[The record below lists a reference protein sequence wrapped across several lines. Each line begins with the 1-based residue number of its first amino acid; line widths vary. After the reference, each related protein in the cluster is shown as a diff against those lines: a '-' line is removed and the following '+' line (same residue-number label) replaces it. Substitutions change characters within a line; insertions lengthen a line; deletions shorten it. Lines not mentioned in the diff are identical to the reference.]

1 MAAEK
6 TYNDLDVSLR
16 KANEHRNEWFE
27 GVQCCTMDET
37 LYTILERIVRAEVH
51 RLVIVDEQRKV
62 IGIIA
67 LSDILLYLVLR
78 PTGDALGG
86 EENSLRASDPIL
98 HRKRSEED
106 DSGNSLNTNENKTQS
121 LGSSNHSMED
131 GGDEVLRTDEESND
145 STNTNKDSNLIEDM
159 REENHNGDDTTEKV
173 EKNTNTVDDHL
184 AEEEEEEEKKQKEIQ
199 AASNNDIVETEPIEV
214 GQEEDRIN
222 GDSKE
227 CDEKPSNATVN
238 NSATLVDVINSNCDS
253 FNRSRHPDKSED
265 DENGVRTVFSQGAT
279 SPTQVPSAAL
289 EATLVSD

>member
-51 RLVIVDEQRKV
+51 RLVIVDDQRKV

-78 PTGDALGG
+78 PSGDALGG

-106 DSGNSLNTNENKTQS
+106 DSANSLNTNENKTIS
-121 LGSSNHSMED
+121 LDSSNHSMED
-131 GGDEVLRTDEESND
+131 GDDENTRADEENDD
-145 STNTNKDSNLIEDM
+145 STNKNKEDKLV
-159 REENHNGDDTTEKV
+159 EENANNQEEEYRIAETEKL
-173 EKNTNTVDDHL
+173 ENNRNDADQLEEQKKTN
-184 AEEEEEEEKKQKEIQ
+184 
-199 AASNNDIVETEPIEV
+199 NNNEL
-214 GQEEDRIN
+214 GEEDEIN
-222 GDSKE
+222 GDNKSV
-227 CDEKPSNATVN
+227 DENSSNATVN
-238 NSATLVDVINSNCDS
+238 KNASLVDVINSNCDS
-253 FNRSRHPDKSED
+253 FNKSHPDQSGN
-265 DENGVRTVFSQGAT
+265 ENGLTTAFSQGAT
-279 SPTQVPSAAL
+279 SPVSSPAL
-289 EATLVSD
+289 EVTLVSD